1 MATADTKTLNAI
13 NKVLDKFATRLS
25 PELSPV
31 FTKIRGAVI
40 DTALTY
46 YIHDITKSPESL
58 RATIYIIIVMK
69 SYDIAQITKT
79 KSTKDNLDKIRQI
92 ALKLVRKSIK
102 TESIKNN
109 CN

>member
-1 MATADTKTLNAI
+1 MATADIKTLNAI

-40 DTALTY
+40 ETALSY
-46 YIHDITKSPESL
+46 YIHDITKSLESL
-58 RATIYIIIVMK
+58 VATIHIIIVMK
-69 SYDIAQITKT
+69 SYDIAQTTKT
-79 KSTKDNLDKIRQI
+79 KTTKDNLDKIRQI
-92 ALKLVRKSIK
+92 ALNIVHKSIK